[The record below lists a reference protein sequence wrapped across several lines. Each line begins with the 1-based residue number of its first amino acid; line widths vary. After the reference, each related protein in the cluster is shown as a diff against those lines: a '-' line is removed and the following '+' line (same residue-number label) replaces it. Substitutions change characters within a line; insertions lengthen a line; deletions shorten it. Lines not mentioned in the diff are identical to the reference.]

1 MSIFVNR
8 QSLQIYHIHMT
19 TSSEYTDPRYLKN
32 NKIRVILHQNG
43 LNASQFAD
51 AIKVQRSTISHI
63 LAYRNRPSH
72 DILEKIVAWN
82 NKYSLD
88 WFRTQTPEETQ
99 MISELIKNQAYGGS
113 KVHSQIPSE
122 SREKTI
128 QPKNTPTLD
137 SRNATIKFETS
148 SNQVAQVSNE
158 LSKPRRA
165 VLITIVYD
173 DGSSQ
178 VIPVDPNSKFNQ
190 LLGQSH

>member
-1 MSIFVNR
+1 MA
-8 QSLQIYHIHMT
+8 IY
-19 TSSEYTDPRYLKN
+19 SDFTDSRFLKN
-32 NKIRVILHQNG
+32 NKIRVILDENH

-63 LAYRNRPSH
+63 LAYRNRPSQ

-82 NKYSLD
+82 DKYSFD
-88 WFRTQTPEETQ
+88 WFRTQTPEEAKIIVQ
-99 MISELIKNQAYGGS
+99 LIESQGYGGS
-113 KVHSQIPSE
+113 KMQSTTPSE
-122 SREKTI
+122 SREKSIMPKASPIIDSKTI
-128 QPKNTPTLD
+128 SVKQESPTN
-137 SRNATIKFETS
+137 NA
-148 SNQVAQVSNE
+148 NNE

-190 LLGQSH
+190 FLGQ

>member
-1 MSIFVNR
+1 MATFSDF
-8 QSLQIYHIHMT
+8 
-19 TSSEYTDPRYLKN
+19 TDLRYLKN
-32 NKIRVILHQNG
+32 NKIRVILHQNNM
-43 LNASQFAD
+43 NASQFAD

-82 NKYSLD
+82 EKYNLD
-88 WFRTQTPEETQ
+88 WFRTQSVEEAQIITQLIENQGYGGAKVSNVTTPELRERNHSNK
-99 MISELIKNQAYGGS
+99 ISTS
-113 KVHSQIPSE
+113 
-122 SREKTI
+122 
-128 QPKNTPTLD
+128 LD
-137 SRNATIKFETS
+137 SRSIQIKPEM
-148 SNQVAQVSNE
+148 SNNHAQE

-190 LLGQSH
+190 FLGQ

>member
-1 MSIFVNR
+1 MATFSDF
-8 QSLQIYHIHMT
+8 
-19 TSSEYTDPRYLKN
+19 TDLRYLKN
-32 NKIRVILHQNG
+32 NKIRVILYQNN

-82 NKYSLD
+82 DKYNLD
-88 WFRTQTPEETQ
+88 WFRTQSPEEAQIITQLIENQGYGGAKVSNITTPE
-99 MISELIKNQAYGGS
+99 L
-113 KVHSQIPSE
+113 
-122 SREKTI
+122 REKNAAT
-128 QPKNTPTLD
+128 KVSTTAD
-137 SRNATIKFETS
+137 SRAIQHKPEPTVS
-148 SNQVAQVSNE
+148 SSLE

-190 LLGQSH
+190 FLGQ

>member
-1 MSIFVNR
+1 MATFSDF
-8 QSLQIYHIHMT
+8 
-19 TSSEYTDPRYLKN
+19 TDLRYLKN
-32 NKIRVILHQNG
+32 NKIRVILHQNNM
-43 LNASQFAD
+43 NASQFAD

-82 NKYSLD
+82 EKYNLD
-88 WFRTQTPEETQ
+88 WFRTQSAEEAQIITQLIENQGYGGAKVSNVTTPE
-99 MISELIKNQAYGGS
+99 L
-113 KVHSQIPSE
+113 
-122 SREKTI
+122 REKNHPVKTS
-128 QPKNTPTLD
+128 TLSD
-137 SRNATIKFETS
+137 SRAVQIKPETIT
-148 SNQVAQVSNE
+148 NHTHE

-190 LLGQSH
+190 FLGQ

>member
-1 MSIFVNR
+1 
-8 QSLQIYHIHMT
+8 MT
-19 TSSEYTDPRYLKN
+19 TSSEYTDARYLKN

-82 NKYSLD
+82 DKYSLD
-88 WFRTQTPEETQ
+88 WFRTQSPEETQ
-99 MISELIKNQAYGGS
+99 MISELIKNQTYGGA
-113 KVHSQIPSE
+113 KVHSQTPSE

-128 QPKNTPTLD
+128 PPKNTPTLD

-148 SNQVAQVSNE
+148 SNQVSQVSTE